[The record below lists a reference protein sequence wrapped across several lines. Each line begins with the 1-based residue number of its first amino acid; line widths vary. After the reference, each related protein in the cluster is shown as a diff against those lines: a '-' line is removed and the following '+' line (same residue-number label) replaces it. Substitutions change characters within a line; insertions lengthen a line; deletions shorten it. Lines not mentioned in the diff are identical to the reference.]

1 MTSPLHSIEGQC
13 PHGADLLREQL
24 RWTNAERRWHPTL
37 HATPE
42 AGLLPPTFPP
52 PGHAGLLRG
61 AVLTRLTMARAA
73 GATAFKEQ

>member
-24 RWTNAERRWHPTL
+24 RWTNAERRWHPL
-37 HATPE
+37 HQGASD
-42 AGLLPPTFPP
+42 GRLLPPAFPP
-52 PGHAGLLRG
+52 PGHASLLRG

>member
-24 RWTNAERRWHPTL
+24 RWTNAERRWHPLPQGT
-37 HATPE
+37 E
-42 AGLLPPTFPP
+42 AGRLPPAFPP
-52 PGHAGLLRG
+52 QGNAGLPRG
-61 AVLTRLTMARAA
+61 ALLTRLTMARAA